1 VFIITLFALIA
12 ICCSYLV
19 GIKPTQ
25 LQKLA
30 VTETSD
36 DLLILL
42 EKVPGHSNQIEELF
56 LSSRKFT
63 ITIANYIVL
72 KALFGA
78 CLLKQIASVISQIN
92 INEKSSSLVAI
103 ISRIQM
109 VESFLKG
116 QFNSIRMPQCCQES
130 ISHLLRSD
138 FWVKPIPHVIKK
150 KKHVAQKVRK
160 LCVLFSFSFHLHSTL
175 CCL

>member
-1 VFIITLFALIA
+1 MFNLVFIITLFALIA

-42 EKVPGHSNQIEELF
+42 EKLPVHSNHIEELF

-72 KALFGA
+72 KALFGHH
-78 CLLKQIASVISQIN
+78 LTQIASIISQIN
-92 INEKSSSLVAI
+92 LNEKSSSLVTT
-103 ISRIQM
+103 ISRIQK

-116 QFNSIRMPQCCQES
+116 QFNSIRMSQCCHQES
-130 ISHLLRSD
+130 ISHL
-138 FWVKPIPHVIKK
+138 H
-150 KKHVAQKVRK
+150 
-160 LCVLFSFSFHLHSTL
+160 
-175 CCL
+175 